1 MTAWA
6 DLDPEADPGMI
17 ALGCSKAEQV
27 LARQI
32 PGCTINSKD
41 AIWRFPL
48 TWPTY
53 ACFRTVWQHQA
64 ITIYPALEKWA
75 AEKWEEITERYRM
88 RAALDAAEPEVLS
101 ALVSLELNDGPQ
113 LSPPQRADAEWLYR
127 WRRVILGSD
136 RGSGKTPPTIRAMQL
151 MRAVDGE
158 EKGPVL
164 VICPDSAPLEW
175 QRKLARWAPELRVV
189 IIGGAA
195 GKRAKAIEQLAEG
208 KADVGVIC
216 WQNVRYHT
224 RLAMYPGQAFVR
236 CTQHGGEDA
245 KITPGRCEVH
255 PKDLNDI
262 KLGLVVADECHRMAD
277 PTSKQTRAVW
287 HLMHRAE
294 NVFALTGTLTTQ
306 DVGTL
311 WPVLHGLDP
320 RGFPGRGRW
329 NDLFAQQDFA
339 FAGKGSV
346 ILGLRPDTAETFHV
360 IVDPMFR
367 RTPKAI
373 ARAGQPGL
381 AEPEFRFPPLTPK
394 QDKAYREVAKN
405 GLLEFD
411 NGQPDMVPDNSAV
424 AFTRLCQ
431 LAGSMVEMT
440 EGEDGQ
446 GFTQYQVKLA
456 LPSNKVN
463 DLLEFLGE
471 EDGQWIVAVNSPA
484 MAAFAEAKLA
494 AHKITST
501 KILGGMSFEQKD
513 AAAQAFQRGEA
524 RVIFVNQAG
533 NEAID
538 LQAASGVFWLQP
550 HPSFTHREQMTG
562 RGDRWGQT
570 REFRQVWCLSPGT
583 VDIRLYELGLDK
595 AEQHQQVVR
604 DPQMLRWMMDV
615 QPGEIMAERQQ
626 ANGTGTSE
634 RAASGQ
640 PD

>member
-1 MTAWA
+1 MINMTAWA
-6 DLDPEADPGMI
+6 DIDPEADPGMI

-32 PGCTINSKD
+32 PGCTIGKD

-75 AEKWEEITERYRM
+75 GQKWEEIQERYRM
-88 RAALDAAEPEVLS
+88 RAALKVTDVEGVGTGLWSLDTPDARLS
-101 ALVSLELNDGPQ
+101 GPQ
-113 LSPPQRADAEWLYR
+113 EADAEWLYT

-151 MRAVDGE
+151 M
-158 EKGPVL
+158 GPGALPAL

-175 QRKLARWAPELRVV
+175 QRKLRRWAPELRVV

-236 CTQHGGEDA
+236 CTQHGGEDT

-405 GLLEFD
+405 GLLEFE

-463 DLLEFLGE
+463 DLLEFLSE
-471 EDGQWIVAVNSPA
+471 EDGQWVVAVNSP
-484 MAAFAEAKLA
+484 MMLDLAAAKLKA
-494 AHKITST
+494 AGISHTAIV
-501 KILGGMSFEQKD
+501 GGMSYQQKD
-513 AAAQAFQRGEA
+513 AAAQAFQNGEH
-524 RVIFVNQAG
+524 RVIFVNSAG

-538 LQAASGVFWLQP
+538 LQAGEGVFWLQP
-550 HPSFTHREQMTG
+550 NPSFTYREQMTG
-562 RGDRWGQT
+562 RVDRWGQ
-570 REFRQVWCLSPGT
+570 RGEVRQVWCLSPGT

-595 AEQHQQVVR
+595 EEQHQQVVR

-626 ANGTGTSE
+626 ADGTGTSE